1 MQKLKVAVI
10 GCGSIA
16 RNRHLP
22 EYENNNAVEIVAV
35 CDIVEERAV
44 EMASEY
50 NAKSYTSYEELL
62 ENEQVRCG

>member
-16 RNRHLP
+16 RHRHLQ
-22 EYENNNAVEIVAV
+22 EYKNNDAVEIVAV

-44 EMASEY
+44 EMASY
-50 NAKSYTSYEELL
+50 
-62 ENEQVRCG
+62 V